1 MSDKLN
7 EYHILTQVGEGAYG
21 KVYKVEDSQGRI
33 FAMKV
38 MPYNKNNPRLL
49 SCIKREIKMLQ
60 KLKHNQIVKMH
71 KFFQDDNKVYLIL
84 NYVEYDLKKYLAV
97 NMNSCTM
104 KFVKK
109 TARQILKGLKC
120 IHDNNILHRDI
131 KSSNILIDSN
141 QDIKI
146 TDFGLSRL
154 FDLQDKFFYTQEV
167 VSLGYRA
174 PEILLTQN
182 KYSTAIDMWSF
193 GVLLI
198 ELVTG
203 KCPFQADNELNQLI
217 EIVKLIGTPP
227 FSLLQSYSNV
237 VEGFSLPV
245 YNNKLM
251 EYILFECKVVME
263 DESSDLWFLTELI
276 SKCLDFNP
284 KKRIDAETALKHSFL
299 LD

>member
-1 MSDKLN
+1 
-7 EYHILTQVGEGAYG
+7 
-21 KVYKVEDSQGRI
+21 
-33 FAMKV
+33 
-38 MPYNKNNPRLL
+38 
-49 SCIKREIKMLQ
+49 
-60 KLKHNQIVKMH
+60 
-71 KFFQDDNKVYLIL
+71 
-84 NYVEYDLKKYLAV
+84 
-97 NMNSCTM
+97 
-104 KFVKK
+104 
-109 TARQILKGLKC
+109 
-120 IHDNNILHRDI
+120 
-131 KSSNILIDSN
+131 
-141 QDIKI
+141 
-146 TDFGLSRL
+146 
-154 FDLQDKFFYTQEV
+154 
-167 VSLGYRA
+167 
-174 PEILLTQN
+174 
-182 KYSTAIDMWSF
+182 MWSF

-284 KKRIDAETALKHSFL
+284 KKRIDL
-299 LD
+299 LNRK